1 MKKILLIV
9 FVALT
14 YSHAGFTQSTFS
26 GWFASFNTVKLNSKF
41 SLHTDIA
48 ARSTHQWE
56 HFGTYIIRPGI
67 NYHINKKMIATVG
80 YAYVAHRRTI
90 DGVNGYT
97 PEHRIWEQF
106 IFSQPVA
113 FTTLQ
118 HRLRLEQRFIA
129 RPELKSGEISS
140 GDYMYANRLRYFF
153 RDVIPFSGQKQ
164 FAKGVFA
171 SVQNEIFVN
180 LGDKSN
186 VNGKFFDQNRAYISV
201 GYRFV
206 KSFDAE
212 IGYMNQ
218 YVSGKGSSYVNNNI
232 LQLATYLRL

>member
-1 MKKILLIV
+1 
-9 FVALT
+9 
-14 YSHAGFTQSTFS
+14 
-26 GWFASFNTVKLNSKF
+26 
-41 SLHTDIA
+41 
-48 ARSTHQWE
+48 
-56 HFGTYIIRPGI
+56 
-67 NYHINKKMIATVG
+67 
-80 YAYVAHRRTI
+80 
-90 DGVNGYT
+90 
-97 PEHRIWEQF
+97 
-106 IFSQPVA
+106 
-113 FTTLQ
+113 
-118 HRLRLEQRFIA
+118 
-129 RPELKSGEISS
+129 
-140 GDYMYANRLRYFF
+140 MYANRLRYFF
-153 RDVIPFSGQKQ
+153 RDVIPFSGKKQ
-164 FAKGVFA
+164 FAKGMFA